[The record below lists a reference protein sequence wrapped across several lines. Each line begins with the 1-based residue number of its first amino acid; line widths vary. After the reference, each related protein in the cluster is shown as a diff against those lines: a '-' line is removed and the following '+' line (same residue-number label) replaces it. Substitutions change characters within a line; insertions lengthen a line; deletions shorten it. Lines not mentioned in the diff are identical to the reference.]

1 MKILNKTYFLLAI
14 VIGAALINLGLLYSL
29 EQERIIE
36 SNTIIRANDL
46 KVKVET
52 VATFASSIAS
62 GNEEARYKLQ
72 QESNE
77 IDAVFDVLKNGG
89 SIRGQEVLPVP
100 TELKTDFDDTYAGWL
115 RYKQTAQTIQVESFF
130 DPQVRDSLS
139 YVLEKDGDLLLMTDG
154 VVKELE
160 PLGRDYR
167 RHVEIASEL
176 RELAKAIG
184 SDALLISIGEEDGVR
199 DSIHE
204 NRLRFEVGLRKLL
217 QTPLDDLDLSGLG
230 IEYEN
235 IKPIPRENSEA
246 LRKLDPLW
254 ESVQLRLLTIETN
267 LLISSEF
274 GNAMDDLNK
283 ERLTLFSSID
293 KLLDSWNI
301 HIQETRS
308 EKRQIVLYLT
318 ILDLFVF
325 IFVIYTIRL
334 SLAPLGIISK
344 ALSKVKEGIYGE
356 KINYK
361 SKDEI
366 GDLVDKFNIM
376 STTILEKEEEAR
388 KIDQSKDE
396 FLAMITHELKTP
408 LVPIQGYSDI
418 LLSGHLGKL
427 TKEQRERLEVIKSSS
442 RSLLQLITDLLDVQK
457 LELGQL
463 RMKKEN
469 TSISYT
475 IQKAIEVM
483 LPEANENHVELT
495 HNAKDV
501 IMLHDQER
509 IVQVLTNLIK
519 NSLKAVSPKTGKIQ
533 VLMYDSPQEVRVAVK
548 DNGIGI
554 PQEYLKKI
562 FRKFYQVDSSL
573 TREKGGSGLGLA
585 ICKGIIEAH
594 GGKVFAENNSDG
606 GATLSFVIPKA

>member
-1 MKILNKTYFLLAI
+1 MKILYKTYFLLAI
-14 VIGAALINLGLLYSL
+14 IIGAALINLGLLYSL
-29 EQERIIE
+29 EQERLIE

-62 GNEEARYKLQ
+62 GNEEDRYRLQ
-72 QESNE
+72 QESDE
-77 IDAVFDVLKNGG
+77 IDTIFDVLESGG
-89 SIRGQEVLPVP
+89 LIRDQQILPVP
-100 TELKTDFDDTYAGWL
+100 TELKTHFDDAYTTWL
-115 RYKQTAQTIQVESFF
+115 NYKKTAQTIQKETVF
-130 DPQVRDSLS
+130 DPQVRASLA
-139 YVLEKDGDLLLMTDG
+139 YVLEKDGDLLLLTDG
-154 VVKELE
+154 LVKELE
-160 PLGRDYR
+160 SLGRDYR
-167 RHVEIASEL
+167 RHVEIATEL

-184 SDALLISIGEEDGVR
+184 SDALLISIGEEDAR

-204 NRLRFEVGLRKLL
+204 NRLRFDVGLRKLL
-217 QTPLDDLDLSGLG
+217 QIPLDDLDVSGLG

-235 IKPIPRENSEA
+235 IAPIPRENSET
-246 LRKLDPLW
+246 LRQIDPLW
-254 ESVQLRLLTIETN
+254 EAIGLRLLMIESKP
-267 LLISSEF
+267 LISSKF
-274 GNAMDDLNK
+274 GDAMKNLTE
-283 ERLTLFSSID
+283 ERLTLFSSLD
-293 KLLDSWNI
+293 KLLDSWNT
-301 HIQETRS
+301 HIQEKRS

-325 IFVIYTIRL
+325 IFVIYTIRR
-334 SLAPLGIISK
+334 SLNPLGVISK
-344 ALSKVKEGIYGE
+344 ALSKVKEGVYGE
-356 KINYK
+356 KITYK
-361 SKDEI
+361 SSDEI

-376 STTILEKEEEAR
+376 SVTIREKEEEAR

-442 RSLLQLITDLLDVQK
+442 KSLLQLITDLLDVQK
-457 LELGQL
+457 LNLGQM

-469 TSISYT
+469 TSIGST
-475 IQKAIEVM
+475 IEKAIEVM
-483 LPEANENHVELT
+483 MPEANANHIEIT

-501 IMLHDQER
+501 YVSHDQER
-509 IVQVLTNLIK
+509 IVQVLANLIK
-519 NSLKAVSPKTGKIQ
+519 NSLKAVSPNTGKIQ
-533 VLMYDSPQEVRVAVK
+533 VLLHDSPQEVRISVI

-554 PQEYLKKI
+554 PEEYMKKM
-562 FRKFYQVDSSL
+562 FTKFYQVDSSL

-594 GGKVFAENNSDG
+594 GGKISVENNSGG
-606 GATLSFVIPKA
+606 GATFSFVLTKT